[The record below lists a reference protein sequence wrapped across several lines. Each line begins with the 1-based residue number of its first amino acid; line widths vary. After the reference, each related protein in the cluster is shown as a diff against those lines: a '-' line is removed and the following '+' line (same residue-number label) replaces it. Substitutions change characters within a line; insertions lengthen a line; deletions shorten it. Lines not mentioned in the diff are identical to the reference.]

1 MPAYLIANVVVK
13 DVGKFKNYLKA
24 TPPVIEKYGGKFLVR
39 GGEIQ
44 ICEGDWNPERLV
56 MVEFES
62 MERAR
67 AFYDSP
73 EYEAIKDLRCSSA
86 YTEFIFVEGLPPETI
101 D

>member
-13 DVGKFKNYLKA
+13 DADKFKEYRTA
-24 TPPVIEKYGGKFLVR
+24 TLPVVAKYGGKFLVR

-44 ICEGDWNPERLV
+44 ICEGDWIPERLV

-67 AFYDSP
+67 EFYDSP
-73 EYEAIKDLRCSSA
+73 E
-86 YTEFIFVEGLPPETI
+86 
-101 D
+101 